1 MKPLLILI
9 LFGLV
14 PLSGIAAD
22 ATGKY
27 AIRGAGLVDCK
38 TFLDEQAKQSPAYL
52 MMGGWIDG
60 YINGVSQYAP
70 QTYDATSFE
79 STELFAEI
87 VKNHCKKNPEHRL
100 YRVINSII
108 AQRWDNR
115 ITAQS
120 ALITVQNGANKTQ
133 LYQETIVRM
142 QARLAELGHFK
153 LPTTGKFDAATI
165 SALAAYQKTQKGF
178 EATGFPDQ
186 ATLWGLLAD

>member
-1 MKPLLILI
+1 MKKLLILI
-9 LFGLV
+9 FAGLV
-14 PLSGIAAD
+14 PLSGMAAD

-70 QTYDATSFE
+70 LTYDVTSFE

-87 VKNHCKKNPEHRL
+87 VKNHCTKNPKLRL

-108 AQRWDNR
+108 VQRWDNR

-120 ALITVQNGANKTQ
+120 ALITVQNGENKTQ
-133 LYQETIVRM
+133 LYQETIIRI
-142 QARLAELGHFK
+142 QERLAELGHFK
-153 LPTTGKFDAATI
+153 LPVTGNFDSATI
-165 SALAAYQKTQKGF
+165 SALASYQKTHKAF
-178 EATGFPDQ
+178 KATGFPDQ
-186 ATLWGLLAD
+186 ATLWGLLAE